1 MPFGDRPRGGRA
13 RRPDRSTV
21 ESYLGWYASQPAGL
35 VTVINEFGRDRFDL
49 LVIPPD
55 ASSESADS
63 TSAAAADASDPR
75 RTPELLDQI
84 VQVR

>member
-1 MPFGDRPRGGRA
+1 MR
-13 RRPDRSTV
+13 
-21 ESYLGWYASQPAGL
+21 LGWYASQPAGL
-35 VTVINEFGRDRFDL
+35 VTVINEFGRDRSDL

-63 TSAAAADASDPR
+63 TSAAAADASDTR
-75 RTPELLDQI
+75 RTPELLDLI